1 MLAHHRL
8 PHRRHRGL
16 FLLGQ
21 RLQRGQRVQMAE
33 IVPRLASLHLALQ
46 RVGQRLIHGVHVGE
60 LGLAAGAA
68 GLHAMQQRADAWN
81 GAIAAVGVPELRQ
94 RHLLHRRMI
103 RRHQVAVVVHV
114 GDAEDLLHAARAD
127 DVLMEDLRLAEAA
140 GEFDMLG
147 VGDVLAGK
155 HQHEMLHPHIMQRLE
170 RRRIER
176 CAHVDAAHLGA
187 ERGMQ
192 RANLQLIR
200 NVCCRGC
207 HGRFLFA
214 CIRRDVRRT
223 RSPSRA
229 CGSRCRRPARSGT
242 APARCRRCDANAPR
256 RAA

>member
-1 MLAHHRL
+1 MAAHHRL

-16 FLLGQ
+16 LFLGQ
-21 RLQRGQRVQMAE
+21 RLQRSQRVHMAE
-33 IVPRLASLHLALQ
+33 IVPCLASRHLALQ

-60 LGLAAGAA
+60 LRLTAGAA
-68 GLHAMQQRADAWN
+68 GLHAMQQRAGARN

-103 RRHQVAVVVHV
+103 RRHQVALVVHV

-127 DVLMEDLRLAEAA
+127 DVLMEHLRFAETA

-147 VGDVLAGK
+147 VADMLAGK
-155 HQHEMLHPHIMQRLE
+155 HQHEVLHPHVMQRLE

-192 RANLQLIR
+192 RANLQPFR
-200 NVCCRGC
+200 NVSCERC

-214 CIRRDVRRT
+214 GIRRDGRRT

-242 APARCRRCDANAPR
+242 APAHCRRCGANARR